1 MIMTGS
7 VVFYQEWLPLE
18 KKQFRILA
26 MLADKGE
33 YSGNLSTLCDY
44 FSLSRQQHNRNNLST
59 AIEQLAAA
67 GYINYTTEGRTY
79 HITAVPKAKTI
90 TIPREWL
97 QRLIAHDYSSENVA
111 WEQVL
116 KVLLWV
122 CKNTKPII
130 TNKMIAD
137 DLQVSV
143 STICYAKNVLEY
155 EYAAIRRRKV
165 SEKIGDDFFRTLGQE
180 LAASAWWKDS

>member
-1 MIMTGS
+1 MDGRITM
-7 VVFYQEWLPLE
+7 YREWLPLE

-33 YSGNLSTLCDY
+33 YTGNLSILCDY
-44 FSLSRQQHNRNNLST
+44 FSLSRQQHNRSALRT
-59 AIEQLAAA
+59 AIGQLANT
-67 GYINYTTEGRTY
+67 GYLTYSTEGRTY
-79 HITAVPKAKTI
+79 HISAVPKATAITI
-90 TIPREWL
+90 TREWL

-122 CKNTKPII
+122 CN
-130 TNKMIAD
+130 NKEPVIQNQMIAD

-143 STICYAKNVLEY
+143 STIGCAKNVLEY

-165 SEKIGDDFFRTLGQE
+165 SEKIGDDFFRTIGQE
-180 LAASAWWKDS
+180 LAASAWWSN

>member
-1 MIMTGS
+1 MDGKITL
-7 VVFYQEWLPLE
+7 YREWLSLD

-33 YSGNLSTLCDY
+33 YTGNLSTLCDY
-44 FSLSRQQHNRNNLST
+44 FSLTRQQHNRNTLRT

-67 GYINYTTEGRTY
+67 GYINYTTAGRTY
-79 HITAVPKAKTI
+79 HITAVPKAIAI

-97 QRLIAHDYSSENVA
+97 QRLIAHDYSTEDVA

-122 CKNTKPII
+122 CDNKKPVIQ
-130 TNKMIAD
+130 NQMIAD

-143 STICYAKNVLEY
+143 STIGYAKNVLEY
-155 EYAAIRRRKV
+155 EYAAICRKKV
-165 SEKIGDDFFRTLGQE
+165 SEKIGDDFFRTIGQE
-180 LAASAWWKDS
+180 LAASAWWSN

>member
-1 MIMTGS
+1 MDGRITM
-7 VVFYQEWLPLE
+7 YREWLPLE

-33 YSGNLSTLCDY
+33 YTGNLSILCDY
-44 FSLSRQQHNRNNLST
+44 FSLSRQQHNRSALRT
-59 AIEQLAAA
+59 AIGQLANT
-67 GYINYTTEGRTY
+67 GYLTFSTEGRTY
-79 HITAVPKAKTI
+79 HISAVPKATAI

-122 CKNTKPII
+122 CN
-130 TNKMIAD
+130 NKEPVIQNQMIAD

-143 STICYAKNVLEY
+143 STIGCAKNVLEY

-165 SEKIGDDFFRTLGQE
+165 SEKIGDDFFRTIGQE
-180 LAASAWWKDS
+180 LEASAWWNDN